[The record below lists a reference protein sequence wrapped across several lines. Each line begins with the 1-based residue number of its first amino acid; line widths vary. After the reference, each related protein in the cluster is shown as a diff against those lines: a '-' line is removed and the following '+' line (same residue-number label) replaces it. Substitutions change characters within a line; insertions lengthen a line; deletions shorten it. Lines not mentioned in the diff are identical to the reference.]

1 VVRTS
6 NSYGWVLAAC
16 AAVVAQAAPAALGLV
31 PAIDGSQTVGCPKCD
46 CCSCCETGT
55 CTCTECT
62 CECCVDECPTA
73 GVKAKRAACC
83 GA

>member
-1 VVRTS
+1 MVRTS
-6 NSYGWVLAAC
+6 NSFGWVLAAC
-16 AAVVAQAAPAALGLV
+16 AAVVAQAARGLV
-31 PAIDGSQTVGCPKCD
+31 PASDGSQTVGGPKGD

-55 CTCTECT
+55 CTGTECT